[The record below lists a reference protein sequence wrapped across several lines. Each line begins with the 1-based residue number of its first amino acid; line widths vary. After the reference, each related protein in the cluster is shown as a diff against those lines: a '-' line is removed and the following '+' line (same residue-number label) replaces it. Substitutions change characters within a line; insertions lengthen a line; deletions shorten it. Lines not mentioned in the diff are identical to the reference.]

1 MMTNAQTHTTTAP
14 AALHRW
20 VWINLAGPVV
30 LAAGMLVALEIG
42 STSTGLREALTAPRD
57 SAAWSILFH
66 YRLPTVLLAA
76 IVGATLAVTGAVFQA
91 ILRNPLGD
99 PFLLGVSGGA
109 ALGVTA
115 AVVLGL
121 AGGVALAA
129 GFGFAGALGAILLVY
144 LLSRVRGRVERHA
157 LLLAGVVVNAI
168 CGAGVMFLTAIASP
182 HLLPKFRAWLMGNLD
197 VSVWPDPFRVLLGL
211 ALVTTAAGAWLA
223 ARGSRLNLF
232 ALGEDTVRTSGA
244 DPERLKIET
253 FLVSSLAVG
262 VAVSVA
268 GPIGFVGLI
277 VPHALRRI
285 LGPDHRTLLPACF
298 WGGAVFLVLADA
310 AARAL
315 FPAFDTRMP
324 VGVLTALLG
333 GPFFLWLLHRETR
346 ET

>member
-1 MMTNAQTHTTTAP
+1 MTDAQLRTIPVP
-14 AALHRW
+14 ATVLQRW

-30 LAAGMLVALEIG
+30 LAAAMIVALGIG
-42 STSTGLREALTAPRD
+42 STPTGLREALAAPAG
-57 SAAWSILFH
+57 SAAWSILHQF
-66 YRLPTVLLAA
+66 RLPTVLLAA
-76 IVGATLAVTGAVFQA
+76 IVGATLATTGAVFQA

-121 AGGVALAA
+121 AGGAALAA
-129 GFGFAGALGAILLVY
+129 GFGFAGALGAIFLVY
-144 LLSRVRGRVERHA
+144 LLSRVRGRVERHT

-168 CGAGVMFLTAIASP
+168 CGAGVMFLMAIANP
-182 HLLPKFRAWLMGNLD
+182 HLLPKFRSWLMGNLD
-197 VSVWPDPFRVLLGL
+197 VSVWSDPYGVLGGLGL
-211 ALVTTAAGAWLA
+211 FAVAAGAWLS
-223 ARGSRLNLF
+223 ARGFRLNLF
-232 ALGEDTVRTSGA
+232 TLGEETVRTSGT
-244 DPERLKIET
+244 DPERLKVEV

-277 VPHALRRI
+277 VPHALRRV

-298 WGGAVFLVLADA
+298 WGGATFLVLADA

-346 ET
+346 EA